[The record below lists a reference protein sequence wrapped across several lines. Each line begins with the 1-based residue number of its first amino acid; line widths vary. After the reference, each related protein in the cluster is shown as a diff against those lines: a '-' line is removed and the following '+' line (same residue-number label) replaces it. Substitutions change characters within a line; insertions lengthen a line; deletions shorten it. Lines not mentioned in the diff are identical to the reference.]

1 MHASTYKLVN
11 QWAWQTR
18 DLLEIA
24 ILRHGEPEATSTKL
38 ISAARFSEWI
48 DQYNSR
54 GVSKSSYA
62 STTSTD
68 YAQGCRVI
76 VSSNLLRSIQ
86 SAETLCINQQLL
98 SDELYSEAGIP
109 YAEWHWPELSPG
121 VWAIIFRVLWFLG
134 YSRNSETM
142 AETRKRAAAAAKQ
155 LGDLAS
161 VHGSV
166 LYVGHGIFNRFLA
179 KELKKLG
186 WDGPKSP
193 GSEYWALSIY
203 SNSTVVGERKDT
215 HGDRAT

>member
-1 MHASTYKLVN
+1 M
-11 QWAWQTR
+11 
-18 DLLEIA
+18 EIA
-24 ILRHGEPEATSTKL
+24 ILRHGEPEATSNKL
-38 ISAARFSEWI
+38 ISAARFSEWV

-54 GVSKSSYA
+54 DILKSSYPSA
-62 STTSTD
+62 ICVE

-86 SAETLCINQQLL
+86 SAETLCTNQQLL

-121 VWAIIFRVLWFLG
+121 AWAIIFRLLWFLG

-142 AETRKRAAAAAKQ
+142 AETRKRATAAATQ

-161 VHGSV
+161 IHGSV

-179 KELKKLG
+179 KELRKLG
-186 WDGPKSP
+186 WDGAKSP
-193 GSEYWALSIY
+193 GSGYWALSIY
-203 SNSTVVGERKDT
+203 SRSTVAGERKDT